1 MLYQFPFI
9 LMVNSR
15 HVKKTQFIN
24 KKIPR
29 SQKKRKKKSRKKK
42 KKKQALK
49 WCKYEL
55 KREMNFIYLSRE
67 EEIGLEIHCSE
78 ISELFC

>member
-1 MLYQFPFI
+1 MW
-9 LMVNSR
+9 
-15 HVKKTQFIN
+15 KKPNLLT
-24 KKIPR
+24 KK
-29 SQKKRKKKSRKKK
+29 SQEAKKKRKKKSRK

-78 ISELFC
+78 MSELFCWLSVVGNNVMQ

>member
-1 MLYQFPFI
+1 MW
-9 LMVNSR
+9 
-15 HVKKTQFIN
+15 KKPNLLT
-24 KKIPR
+24 KK
-29 SQKKRKKKSRKKK
+29 SQEAKKKGKKNPEK

-49 WCKYEL
+49 GCKYEL

-78 ISELFC
+78 MSELFCWLSVVGNNVMQ